1 MDFATTDLVLAIAHH
16 ILVFSLA
23 GILAF
28 EIAMLRPGLT
38 GADIDRVARVDI
50 WYGVL
55 AGLILIVGFTR
66 VRFAAKGWDYYAAN
80 PFFWA
85 KMASFALV
93 GLLSIMPTIAIIRW
107 RRALPAGTLPDAAQI
122 ADVRRYL
129 WGEAVLFV
137 FIVGFAAAMARFA

>member
-1 MDFATTDLVLAIAHH
+1 MDFATTDLILAIVHH

-28 EIAMLRPGLT
+28 EIAMVRPGIT
-38 GADIDRVARVDI
+38 EADVRRVAKVDI

-55 AGLILIVGFTR
+55 AGLILAVGFTR
-66 VRFAAKGWDYYAAN
+66 VHVAAKGWAYYSAN

-85 KMASFALV
+85 KMASFAAV

-107 RRALPAGTLPDAAQI
+107 RRALPALPDAQQI
-122 ADVRRYL
+122 ASARRFI
-129 WGEAVLFV
+129 GAEAFLFV
-137 FIVGFAAAMARFA
+137 LIVGFAAAMARFS